1 MPLFDILPPY
11 VLSILAFAGTYCLIF
26 AYYKQYHVQI
36 VMKNG
41 YKTTGTVVD
50 IYKDPWNKESVCLVV
65 DYIAKTGTGGIFKYY
80 SNGYPLPC
88 PYEIGQEVKIWIKPD
103 KLRSTGRAAL
113 EDEQPGKLPI
123 ILFSCGLVMCL
134 LSYPEIIRRI
144 FNLLL
149 NNVTV

>member
-1 MPLFDILPPY
+1 MHLFDVLPPY

-26 AYYKQYHVQI
+26 AYYQQYHVQI
-36 VMKNG
+36 VMKYG
-41 YKTTGTVVD
+41 YETTGTV
-50 IYKDPWNKESVCLVV
+50 
-65 DYIAKTGTGGIFKYY
+65 GIFKYY

-103 KLRSTGRAAL
+103 KLRSTGKAAL